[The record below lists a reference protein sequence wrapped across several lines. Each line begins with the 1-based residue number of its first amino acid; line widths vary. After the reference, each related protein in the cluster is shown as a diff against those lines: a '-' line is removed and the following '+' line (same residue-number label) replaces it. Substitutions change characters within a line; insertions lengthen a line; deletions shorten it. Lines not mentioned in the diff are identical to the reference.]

1 MRTRLTE
8 ILGLEVPI
16 VQAPMGGGVAGQ
28 RLVIAVCK
36 AGGLGMLPIW
46 PMPRDAA
53 IAALTAI
60 QSDAAK
66 LPFAVNL
73 NVAFDPAPML
83 DLALSFSVPLIHF
96 FWGDPTPFVAK
107 AKSAGAKT
115 MATVSSAREARRAKD
130 AGVDILVAQG
140 VEAGGHV
147 WGQTGLT
154 ALVPAVV
161 DACGDCPV
169 IAAGSIAD
177 GRGLAAALMLGA
189 SGAMIGTALA
199 VAEESGAHLA
209 YKQALIDSSD
219 DDTVLG
225 TIFDVGWPN
234 APSRVLRNETVRA
247 LEQEGSPERRATDEP
262 VAFTA
267 QGTPIPR
274 FSSMPPTEGVTGDVT
289 GMALYAGQGVGLVR
303 RVEPAA
309 LIISR
314 IVEEA
319 EGLLRT
325 ANRFTS

>member
-8 ILGLEVPI
+8 MLGLGVPI
-16 VQAPMGGGVAGQ
+16 VQAPMGGGVAGD
-28 RLVIAVCK
+28 RLVISVCK

-46 PMPRDAA
+46 PMPRE
-53 IAALTAI
+53 AALAAMTAVKNGV
-60 QSDAAK
+60 AER
-66 LPFAVNL
+66 PWAVNL
-73 NVAFDPAPML
+73 NVAFDPGPML
-83 DLALSFSVPLIHF
+83 ELALTSSVPLIHF
-96 FWGDPTPFVAK
+96 FWGDPTPYVAK
-107 AKSAGAKT
+107 VKSGGAKT

-147 WGQTGLT
+147 WGKTGLT

-161 DACGDCPV
+161 GACGDCPV
-169 IAAGSIAD
+169 VAAGSIAD

-189 SGAMIGTALA
+189 SGVMIGTALA
-199 VAEESGAHLA
+199 VADESGAHPA

-225 TIFDVGWPN
+225 TIFDIGWPD

-247 LEQEGSPERRATDEP
+247 FEREGSPARSATDKP
-262 VAFTA
+262 VAVTA
-267 QGTPIPR
+267 QGMPIPR
-274 FSSMPPTEGVTGDVT
+274 FSSIPPTEGVTGDV
-289 GMALYAGQGVGLVR
+289 GEMALYAGQGVGLVR

-309 LIISR
+309 SIISR

-319 EGLLRT
+319 ETLLRT
-325 ANRFTS
+325 ANKITS

>member
-8 ILGLEVPI
+8 MLGLGVPI
-16 VQAPMGGGVAGQ
+16 VQAPMGGGVAGE

-36 AGGLGMLPIW
+36 AGALGMLPIW

-53 IAALTAI
+53 IAALAAI

-66 LPFAVNL
+66 HPFAVNL
-73 NVAFDPAPML
+73 NVTFDPAPML
-83 DLALSFSVPLIHF
+83 ELALSFSVPLIHF

-107 AKSAGAKT
+107 AKSEGAKT
-115 MATVSSAREARRAKD
+115 MATVSSAREARRAKE

-154 ALVPAVV
+154 ALIPAVV
-161 DACGDCPV
+161 DVCGDCPV
-169 IAAGSIAD
+169 VAAGSIAD

-189 SGAMIGTALA
+189 SGVMIGTALA
-199 VAEESGAHLA
+199 VAEESGAHPA

-234 APSRVLRNETVRA
+234 APSRVLRNETVRSF
-247 LEQEGSPERRATDEP
+247 EREGAPPRDKP

-267 QGTPIPR
+267 QGMPIPR
-274 FSSMPPTEGVTGDVT
+274 FSSIPPTEGVTGDVAE
-289 GMALYAGQGVGLVR
+289 MALYAGQGVGLVR

-309 LIISR
+309 SIISR
-314 IVEEA
+314 IVDEA
-319 EGLLRT
+319 ESLLRT